1 MGTSK
6 AGKPRSIVFLGTAHD
21 NGGSSILASNLAAV
35 MRAEGHHVEE
45 WYLFNSP
52 GHHAPGTRIFLDRQ
66 RARSPWTLVTLFV
79 RVVVALWKLKPDA
92 VFGLQSLANLI
103 TGVGGA
109 LAGVH
114 NRVPTYHS
122 AIQHQ
127 NASLMKIDRVV
138 GRLGFY
144 TRIIACAETVAETFV
159 PNGPTYAKHIEV
171 IVNGQKQ
178 PKKFSRSDARSEFD
192 LAPDATVIGQIGRFS
207 PQKNQAF
214 SLGLL
219 KDIPYTTL
227 LFVGS
232 GPDQANVKTLV
243 EAKGLAGRVRF
254 VDAIDYARVGIFFAA
269 VDAVLFPSRFEGLS
283 LAAIEAIHCDV
294 PPICSDIPSFR
305 EMFRTSSYLTEKLL
319 ASLDDRNAWLERIHA
334 VLPGGAERQRVLT
347 ELAKLSPAYT
357 FDTMAKRYL
366 AVLD

>member
-1 MGTSK
+1 
-6 AGKPRSIVFLGTAHD
+6 
-21 NGGSSILASNLAAV
+21 
-35 MRAEGHHVEE
+35 
-45 WYLFNSP
+45 
-52 GHHAPGTRIFLDRQ
+52 
-66 RARSPWTLVTLFV
+66 
-79 RVVVALWKLKPDA
+79 
-92 VFGLQSLANLI
+92 
-103 TGVGGA
+103 
-109 LAGVH
+109 
-114 NRVPTYHS
+114 
-122 AIQHQ
+122 
-127 NASLMKIDRVV
+127 
-138 GRLGFY
+138 LGFY

-159 PNGPTYAKHIEV
+159 PNGAAYAQRIEV
-171 IVNGQKQ
+171 VANGQKP
-178 PKKFSRSDARSEFD
+178 PKRFSRSDARRKFG
-192 LAPDATVIGQIGRFS
+192 LPPDATVIGQIGRFS

-219 KDIPYTTL
+219 HALPRTTL

-232 GPDQANVKTLV
+232 GPDQTDVKTMV
-243 EAKGLAGRVRF
+243 EAKGLVGRVHF
-254 VDAIDYARVGIFFAA
+254 VDAIDYARIGIFFAA

-319 ASLDDRNAWLERIHA
+319 APLDDRNAWLERIHA
-334 VLPGGAERQRVLT
+334 VLPGGAERQRVLA